1 MFVWVAVMSFRFM
14 TARTFL
20 ELVGVMTSVASLE
33 CRCWFLVAGGRWQW
47 MRHVTADA
55 FWDFSLRTGI
65 MRGVNMRIHRAAF
78 RLHLNILFDKRFVG
92 AVTLET
98 VVLQHGTGL
107 DGHGKNGNNREARRS
122 QVHDPLHKSADGPLE
137 ANRRP

>member
-1 MFVWVAVMSFRFM
+1 
-14 TARTFL
+14 
-20 ELVGVMTSVASLE
+20 
-33 CRCWFLVAGGRWQW
+33 

-98 VVLQHGTGL
+98 EHLSKLKYETDVIVESHPEYFI
-107 DGHGKNGNNREARRS
+107 NRTE
-122 QVHDPLHKSADGPLE
+122 E
-137 ANRRP
+137 E

>member
-1 MFVWVAVMSFRFM
+1 MLAG
-14 TARTFL
+14 AL
-20 ELVGVMTSVASLE
+20 EPAAEYLLLAGDISLLSD
-33 CRCWFLVAGGRWQW
+33 W
-47 MRHVTADA
+47 HKADA

-107 DGHGKNGNNREARRS
+107 NGCGKDGSYRETCQS
-122 QVHDPLHKSADGPLE
+122 QVHDPLQKWADGPPE